1 MAQGPQPKTPKSFL
15 KVLMAYDP
23 SLKKMRP
30 KEIRVFNVNAN
41 YGSYQIKVGPEH
53 SPLTCRQLKTR
64 SHSRPIEI
72 HGELHHLFIEDGSTV
87 SAMPSHDAIDNN
99 LKGTVIIKGLVVHLR
114 DEQGAGSE
122 INDVPNTVHAVEARE
137 RINLA
142 GETGDKAVTRLEQ
155 TGKLAK
161 ETYRIIQS
169 DISNVI
175 KSLHRSSKSH
185 S

>member
-1 MAQGPQPKTPKSFL
+1 MVSSVKPKRERSFL

-41 YGSYQIKVGPEH
+41 YGTYQVKVGPEH
-53 SPLTCRQLKTR
+53 SALTCRQLKTKP
-64 SHSRPIEI
+64 HSRPIEI
-72 HGELHHLFIEDGSTV
+72 HGELHHLFIENGSSI

-99 LKGTVIIKGLVVHLR
+99 LKGTVIIKGLTVHLR
-114 DEQGAGSE
+114 DENGNGASLGD
-122 INDVPNTVHAVEARE
+122 INNAVHAVEARE

-142 GETGDKAVTRLEQ
+142 GESGEKSVMALEQ

-161 ETYRIIQS
+161 ETYRIIQY
-169 DISNVI
+169 DIQHIVKTMQRAI
-175 KSLHRSSKSH
+175 KSQG
-185 S
+185 

>member
-1 MAQGPQPKTPKSFL
+1 MKPGKPKREKSFL
-15 KVLMAYDP
+15 KVLMEYDP

-41 YGSYQIKVGPEH
+41 YGTYQVKIGPEH
-53 SPLTCRQLKTR
+53 SPLTCRQLKTKT
-64 SHSRPIEI
+64 HSRPIEI
-72 HGELHHLFIEDGSTV
+72 HGELHHLFIENGHNV

-99 LKGTVIIKGLVVHLR
+99 LKGTVIIKGLTVHLR
-114 DEQGAGSE
+114 DENGNGAAIGD
-122 INDVPNTVHAVEARE
+122 IMNAVHAVEARE

-142 GETGDKAVTRLEQ
+142 GENGEKAVSSLEQ

-169 DISNVI
+169 DIQHVV
-175 KSLHRSSKSH
+175 KSQHRNSK
-185 S
+185 